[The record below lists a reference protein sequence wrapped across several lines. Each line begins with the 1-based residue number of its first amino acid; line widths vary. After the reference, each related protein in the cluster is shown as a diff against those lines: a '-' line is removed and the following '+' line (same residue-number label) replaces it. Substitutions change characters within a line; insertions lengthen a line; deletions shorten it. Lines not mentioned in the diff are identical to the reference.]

1 MPMTTSMEV
10 TDVKG
15 TDLARVSPELAL
27 VDADLAHRLRRRVP
41 TTRQWKRPALPVL
54 RHAAV
59 AHGGGSELESGLR

>member
-1 MPMTTSMEV
+1 MTNSMDT

-41 TTRQWKRPALPVL
+41 TTWQWKRPPLPVL
-54 RHAAV
+54 RHAAL
-59 AHGGGSELESGLR
+59 AQGRRSELEPGLR